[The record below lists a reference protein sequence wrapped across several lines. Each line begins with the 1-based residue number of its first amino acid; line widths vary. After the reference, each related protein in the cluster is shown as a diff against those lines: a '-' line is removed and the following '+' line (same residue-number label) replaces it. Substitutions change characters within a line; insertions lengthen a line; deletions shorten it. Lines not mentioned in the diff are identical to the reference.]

1 MMNRPPTS
9 YAEWVKYFDRLKE
22 STEKEEEILAIMYQG
37 KIDWVPG
44 VAERFI
50 KQIKLVVDKRF
61 DDSTQKL
68 RRDLA
73 YAKGQEHLLVPALI
87 AERKRSEFVVRLV
100 QLPAIPNEMKKNF
113 LQAID
118 DAIQKLQES
127 LETSARNND
136 PTGKLYSIVR
146 NNPVTVPIPHIEMED
161 DHHSNSS
168 SNFFTRFIRKLKGK
182 SNHQLG

>member
-1 MMNRPPTS
+1 MMQPPTT
-9 YAEWVKYFDRLKE
+9 YAEWVRFFDRLKE
-22 STEKEEEILAIMYQG
+22 TTEKEEEILQVMYQG

-50 KQIKLVVDKRF
+50 KQVKSVVDQRF
-61 DDSTQKL
+61 DDSTKKL

-87 AERKRSEFVVRLV
+87 AERKRSEFVVRFV
-100 QLPAIPNEMKKNF
+100 QMPVIPNETKKNF

-118 DAIQKLQES
+118 DAIRKLQES

-136 PTGKLYSIVR
+136 PTGKLYSLVR
-146 NNPVTVPIPHIEMED
+146 NNPVTVDIPAIEMEQEEKPK
-161 DHHSNSS
+161 SS
-168 SNFFTRFIRKLKGK
+168 PPFFTQLIRKLKG
-182 SNHQLG
+182 

>member
-1 MMNRPPTS
+1 MNQPPTT

-22 STEKEEEILAIMYQG
+22 TNENEEQILAVMYQG

-50 KQIKLVVDKRF
+50 RQVKSVVDKRF
-61 DDSTQKL
+61 DDSTKKL
-68 RRDLA
+68 RRDLS

-87 AERKRSEFVVRLV
+87 AERKRSEFVVRFV
-100 QLPAIPNEMKKNF
+100 QLPAIPDEMKRKF

-118 DAIQKLQES
+118 DAIQKLQDS

-136 PTGKLYSIVR
+136 PTGKLYNIVR
-146 NNPVTVPIPHIEMED
+146 NNPVTVPIPTIEVEEKK
-161 DHHSNSS
+161 NSKS
-168 SNFFTRFIRKLKGK
+168 KTNFFTQWIQNRKRKT
-182 SNHQLG
+182 SDR

>member
-1 MMNRPPTS
+1 MSQPPTS

-22 STEKEEEILAIMYQG
+22 SNEKEEELLQIMYQG

-50 KQIKLVVDKRF
+50 KQIKSVVDQRF
-61 DDSTQKL
+61 DDSTKKL

-87 AERKRSEFVVRLV
+87 AERKRSEFVVRFV
-100 QLPAIPNEMKKNF
+100 QLPAIPDEMKKNF

-118 DAIQKLQES
+118 DAIQKLQDS
-127 LETSARNND
+127 LETSARQND
-136 PTGKLYSIVR
+136 PTGKLYSVVR
-146 NNPVTVPIPHIEMED
+146 NNPVTVQIPNIEIED
-161 DHHSNSS
+161 KNRAKSS
-168 SNFFTRFIRKLKGK
+168 TSFFTLLIQKLKGK
-182 SNHQLG
+182 NNQKL